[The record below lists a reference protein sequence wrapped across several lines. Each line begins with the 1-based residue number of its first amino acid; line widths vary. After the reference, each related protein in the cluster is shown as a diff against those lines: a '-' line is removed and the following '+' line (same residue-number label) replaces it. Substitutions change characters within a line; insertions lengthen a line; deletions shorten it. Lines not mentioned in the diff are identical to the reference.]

1 MKHIQIIF
9 VCGEVTFMGFLILNY
24 IITIV
29 DAALIFYFVS
39 KFLKNI
45 KSGWK
50 TIAFSIFIV
59 TLINITAA
67 EVFGQGN
74 PIATLT
80 MIAFG
85 GMAYKIAYREK
96 LLNIYLYFFLGI
108 LLMFVAEATAILT
121 LLPFGITPNMMLERF
136 NALFIAGFISKSI
149 YFIAVRFWLSKL
161 KPFKSIN
168 KTLTYQIILICFFNF
183 IIIFMAL
190 WFYKNSHLPLI
201 KENANTYIV
210 LTTLGALIF
219 SLGILSVTRG
229 IIKHSQKEAE
239 WLIQETEYKR
249 QMFYIKNIEDML
261 KSIKAQRHD
270 FINHINCIY
279 GLLQLN
285 KPEDA
290 KKYIDR
296 LAKEALVFNNI
307 IDTGNPVLS
316 SLLSTKISVAE
327 RNNIQIYT
335 DIRLPEKI
343 SIEPIDISIIIGNL
357 LDNALEACVELEHD
371 DKSIELE
378 VYVRGN
384 NLMIKVRNSKS
395 ESIKA
400 DAVHLE
406 GRYTS
411 KADKENH
418 GFGLF
423 NIKQAVHKYDGIAK
437 FEDKGCFFLSNI
449 AIPMDY

>member
-1 MKHIQIIF
+1 
-9 VCGEVTFMGFLILNY
+9 MGYLILNH

-29 DAALIFYFVS
+29 DAALIMYFAS
-39 KFLKNI
+39 KFLKI
-45 KSGWK
+45 KKTGWK
-50 TIAFSIFIV
+50 NIIISMLLIM
-59 TLINITAA
+59 LINTTAA
-67 EVFGQGN
+67 EIWGQGN
-74 PIATLT
+74 PIATLS
-80 MIAFG
+80 MIALG
-85 GMAYKIAYREK
+85 GIVYKIIFREK
-96 LLNIYLYFFLGI
+96 LLSIYLYFFLGV
-108 LLMFVAEATAILT
+108 LLMFVAEATAVLT
-121 LLPFGITPNMMLERF
+121 LLPFGITPDMMHDS
-136 NALFIAGFISKSI
+136 FIALLMAGVISKSI
-149 YFIAVRFWLSKL
+149 YYIMVRFGLTRL
-161 KPFKSIN
+161 KPFKGIS
-168 KTLTYQIILICFFNF
+168 KTLAYQIILICFFNF

-190 WFYKNSHLPLI
+190 WFYKNLQMPLI
-201 KENANTYIV
+201 KENAHAYVI
-210 LTTLGALIF
+210 LTTLGALLF

-229 IIKHSQKEAE
+229 LIKQSQKEAE
-239 WLIQETEYKR
+239 WLVQETEYKR

-285 KPEDA
+285 KPEEA

-316 SLLSTKISVAE
+316 ALLSTKIPVAE
-327 RNNIQIYT
+327 RNNVQIYT

-343 SIEPIDISIIIGNL
+343 TIEPIDISIIIGNL
-357 LDNALEACVELEHD
+357 LDNALEACVEMDHD

-378 VYVRGN
+378 VYTRNN
-384 NLMIKVRNSKS
+384 NLIIKVKNSKS
-395 ESIKA
+395 QLVKT

-406 GRYTS
+406 GGFTS
-411 KADKENH
+411 KTDKENH

-423 NIKQAVHKYDGIAK
+423 NIKQAVHKYDGMVK